1 MTSPERAELTG
12 ALIDGQYR
20 VGSCIGIGGTG
31 EVFEARRT
39 WDGATVALKTL
50 RPCFV
55 THPDLATRLRREA
68 EVASAVVHPGIVPVF
83 AQGTLADGSPYLVME
98 RVSGDSLARLL
109 MREQTI
115 SPAETATVGIRVAAI
130 LHAVHRAGYTHRD
143 IKPEHVLLS
152 RAINGELCVR
162 LLDFGVCASPT
173 APPDEKQREL
183 GRVYGT
189 PTYVSPEQAAG
200 NPDVDGRADIFSLGI
215 VVFECLT
222 GRVPFRASNVATLLL
237 RILKEDAP
245 RVGLLAPDVDLGL
258 DEVVAKLLA
267 RDVADRY
274 PDARSV
280 GRALAPWARN
290 RRDIERRIA
299 QRLSPMRRATP
310 SDAPTAAETPSRAFA
325 AA

>member
-1 MTSPERAELTG
+1 MYQSERSELRG
-12 ALIDGQYR
+12 AVVDGRYR
-20 VGSCIGIGGTG
+20 IGACIGIGGTG
-31 EVFEARRT
+31 VVFEARRLA
-39 WDGATVALKTL
+39 DGGEVAIKTL
-50 RPCFV
+50 RPCFLD
-55 THPDLATRLRREA
+55 HPDLGARLRRES
-68 EVASAVVHPGIVPVF
+68 EVARHVVHPGIVPVLDE
-83 AQGTLADGSPYLVME
+83 GTLADGSPYIVME
-98 RVSGDSLARLL
+98 RVWGDSLARIL
-109 MREQTI
+109 MREGTI
-115 SPAETATVGIRVAAI
+115 CAAEAAAIGIRVAAI
-130 LHAVHRAGYTHRD
+130 LHAVHMAGYTHRD